1 MAPLEVVT
9 PPAQSR
15 PPIAIGPPR
24 ARRGSLDRPA
34 TLSRLGRLIG
44 RDVVVQLRPGGARGQ
59 VRITTRGVLL
69 GPPVARLG
77 VIWALG
83 GHEAPADAVILDS
96 GAWLTVPEHGFLHGE
111 WWSGGDDSAIWAPPR
126 LTITSADSVV
136 HVTVI
141 DGADRTSGGGW
152 PDDVDHG
159 EAA

>member
-9 PPAQSR
+9 PPARSR
-15 PPIAIGPPR
+15 PAITMVPPR
-24 ARRGSLDRPA
+24 ARRAALDHAA
-34 TLSRLGRLIG
+34 TLSRLGGLIG
-44 RDVVVQLRPGGARGQ
+44 RDVVVQLRPGGPGDQ
-59 VRITTRGVLL
+59 IRITTRGVLL

-96 GAWLTVPEHGFLHGE
+96 GAWLTVPEDGFLHGE
-111 WWSGGDDSAIWAPPR
+111 WWAGGDATVLWAPPR

-141 DGADRTSGGGW
+141 DGADRASGGRW
-152 PDDVDHG
+152 PDDVDDG
-159 EAA
+159 DAA